1 MLITK
6 WKLRCTFTEP
16 ALGGQATRNVT
27 EKYVHEEARKAGIA
41 DEKLEEEL
49 DTLEDRLET
58 LTTTF
63 HKDEAGKP
71 IMWDYHLRGF
81 LKSTGSTF
89 NGEMGVSAI
98 KSKIDQYL
106 FVFPRRFPLVMPPG
120 SVITF
125 NERPLRA
132 DTAKGPRVALARS
145 EQVPAGTMFECEL
158 RLLTPGG
165 RKQKGALSEELVRFL
180 LDYGEYSGMF
190 QWRNASWGRF
200 IYELTAVDGREEVL
214 K

>member
-16 ALGGQATRNVT
+16 ARGGQARRNVT
-27 EKYVHEEARKAGIA
+27 EKYVQGEPRKAGIA

-81 LKSTGSTF
+81 LKSTGATF
-89 NGEMGVSAI
+89 NGGMGVAAI
-98 KSKIDQYL
+98 KS
-106 FVFPRRFPLVMPPG
+106 
-120 SVITF
+120 T
-125 NERPLRA
+125 
-132 DTAKGPRVALARS
+132 
-145 EQVPAGTMFECEL
+145 
-158 RLLTPGG
+158 
-165 RKQKGALSEELVRFL
+165 
-180 LDYGEYSGMF
+180 
-190 QWRNASWGRF
+190 
-200 IYELTAVDGREEVL
+200 
-214 K
+214 